1 MGLYD
6 VVLGIDRAARD
17 THQRMTV
24 RVRASDRLSAAI
36 AAEKIGDCWVKEPQV
51 EYTHA
56 MQVHPVKRRP
66 AFAAVLPMPQTLQ
79 HAA

>member
-17 THQRMTV
+17 TRRRITL
-24 RVRASDRLSAAI
+24 RVLATDRLSAAI
-36 AAEKIGDCWVKEPQV
+36 AAEKIGDNQVREPQV

-56 MQVHPVKRRP
+56 INVRPVRP
-66 AFAAVLPMPQTLQ
+66 ALKPRPAMAAMPL
-79 HAA
+79 AA